1 MLLKT
6 WKEALVD
13 YNRKSGAMVRNLS
26 GDCWDYTGSD
36 SHSALARHPI
46 DLGRERVTA
55 LLPHLTGWSMRGPD
69 FVDIKL

>member
-1 MLLKT
+1 
-6 WKEALVD
+6 
-13 YNRKSGAMVRNLS
+13 MVRNLS